1 LQDASARA
9 GTFSLSKKA
18 RIMKNT
24 AEKINA
30 NRLGN
35 GRIQE
40 EENDQVF
47 LPLWDLIVS
56 ICCIGTDDVLDL

>member
-1 LQDASARA
+1 
-9 GTFSLSKKA
+9 
-18 RIMKNT
+18 MKNT

>member
-1 LQDASARA
+1 
-9 GTFSLSKKA
+9 
-18 RIMKNT
+18 MKNA
-24 AEKINA
+24 AEKIND

-47 LPLWDLIVS
+47 LPLWDLIVTV
-56 ICCIGTDDVLDL
+56 CCVGSDDIFDL